1 MEYIRTKENQEK
13 HDVAVGS
20 WAKQVIMSGWNS
32 VWSDLPGNVKPPM
45 VGGFIPDIYAVH
57 NGQKYIIEIETIDSI
72 KTPHA
77 IQQKIVFQAWANTSP
92 GRKFE
97 VKVV

>member
-20 WAKQVIMSGWNS
+20 WAKRVIAAGWNS
-32 VWSDLPGNVKPPM
+32 VWSDLPGNDKPPTI
-45 VGGFIPDIYAVH
+45 GIFIPDIYATH
-57 NGQKYIIEIETIDSI
+57 NEQKYIIEIETIDSA

-77 IQQKIVFQAWANTSP
+77 IRQKIAFQTWANASP
-92 GRKFE
+92 SRKFE